1 MRNPRQIHCV
11 TAKHVLRYLRVT
23 VGYGLRYA
31 SGCNLALQV
40 FSDLDWVRC
49 VANRKSTSR
58 CCFSLGSVVISWYS
72 RKQTSIAL
80 STAEAEY
87 MAANTVAREAVWLQ
101 KLLARLFGQI
111 PGPTVIHCDNQSC
124 IQMSVNPVFHDK
136 TKHIEIQ
143 YHYIH
148 DMVQKGVIELQYVS
162 IDDQTADILTNVTNI
177 VSVNISTKMSAN
189 IGNIS
194 AK

>member
-1 MRNPRQIHCV
+1 MSDPRQIHWV
-11 TAKHVLRYLRVT
+11 FAKHVLRYLHGT

-31 SGCNLALQV
+31 SGCDTILQG
-40 FSDLDWVRC
+40 FSDSDWVGR
-49 VANRKSTSR
+49 VADRKSTSG
-58 CCFSLGSVVISWYS
+58 CCFNLGSAVISSCS
-72 RKQTSIAL
+72 RKQTSVAH

-136 TKHIEIQ
+136 TKNIEIR
-143 YHYIH
+143 YH
-148 DMVQKGVIELQYVS
+148 
-162 IDDQTADILTNVTNI
+162 
-177 VSVNISTKMSAN
+177 
-189 IGNIS
+189 
-194 AK
+194 